1 VRTRSDIRNVAI
13 IAHVDHG
20 KTTLVD
26 AMLKQSGVFR
36 EGAATETRMMDS
48 NPLEKERGITILA
61 KNTAVKHGDVKFNIV
76 DTPGHADF
84 GGEVERVLQ
93 MVQGVV
99 LLVDAAEGVMPQTRF
114 VLRKNTAVKHGDVKF
129 NIVDTPGHADFGG
142 EVERVLQMVQGVVLL
157 VDAAEGVMPQTR
169 FVLRKA
175 LELDLHSIVVVNKI
189 DRKDARAEEVVN
201 EVFDLFIELGASD
214 EQADFPVVYTNG
226 RAGIAQYKLEDK
238 GENLEPLFET
248 IVKHIPEAPAEDGGF
263 QMLVSAIDHNK
274 YVGRIGIGRVFRGS
288 MKVNS
293 AIAKIAHDGG
303 AIENGLRLT
312 KILAF
317 AGLERIEIEE
327 ATAGDI
333 ICVSGIDGLNIG
345 DTIASA
351 DVPEGITAVAVDE
364 PTVAMFFMVNNSPF
378 AGKEG
383 KFLTSRQIRDRLM
396 RELESN
402 VALRVADTESADTF
416 EVRGRGE
423 LHLSIL
429 IETMRRE
436 GFEVGVS
443 KPQVIITER
452 DGVKMEPVE
461 YVVIDVQ
468 EEYSG
473 AVIESLGRRRA
484 MMSNMF
490 QVGETRRLEYTMP
503 TRAIFGLRGEL
514 LTLSRGTAVMSHT
527 YHDHQPLAGDIPGR
541 SVGALVASET
551 GVTTEYAMVGLESR
565 GRFFV
570 GPQIEVYE
578 GMVVGRTNDDKD
590 IAINVV
596 KAKKLTNMR
605 ASGSDDSTKVSPPE
619 EMSLERAIE
628 FIEDDE
634 LVEITPKSIRIRKRQ
649 LNETDRLRSRKRG
662 DKVLA

>member
-1 VRTRSDIRNVAI
+1 MKTRPDIRNIAI

-36 EGAATETRMMDS
+36 EGQTMAVRVMDS
-48 NPLEKERGITILA
+48 NPLERERGITILA
-61 KNTAVKHGDVKFNIV
+61 KNTAVRHGNYKFNIV
-76 DTPGHADF
+76 DTPGHSDF

-93 MVQGVV
+93 MVQGV
-99 LLVDAAEGVMPQTRF
+99 L
-114 VLRKNTAVKHGDVKF
+114 
-129 NIVDTPGHADFGG
+129 
-142 EVERVLQMVQGVVLL
+142 LL

-175 LELDLHSIVVVNKI
+175 LELDLRAIVAINKI
-189 DRKDARAEEVVN
+189 DRKDARASEVVN

-214 EQADFPVVYTNG
+214 EQADFPVVYTN
-226 RAGIAQYKLEDK
+226 AKLGIAKRSLEDPSSD
-238 GENLEPLFET
+238 LEPLFET
-248 IVKHIPEAPAEDGGF
+248 IVSRVPEAPAEEGPF

-288 MKVNS
+288 SKIN
-293 AIAKIAHDGG
+293 APIAKISRDGTV
-303 AIENGLRLT
+303 EMGLRLT
-312 KILAF
+312 KLLTF
-317 AGLERIEIEE
+317 AGLERIEVDE
-327 ATAGDI
+327 ADAGDI
-333 ICVSGIDGLNIG
+333 VCVSGIDGLNIG
-345 DTIASA
+345 DTIADASA
-351 DVPEGITAVAVDE
+351 PEGLHAVAVDE
-364 PTVAMFFMVNNSPF
+364 PTVSMYFMVNASPF
-378 AGKEG
+378 AGREG
-383 KFLTSRQIRDRLM
+383 KYLTSRQIRERLM

-402 VALRVADTESADTF
+402 VALRVADTDSADTF

-436 GFEVGVS
+436 GYELAVS

-452 DGVKMEPVE
+452 DGKKFEPVE

-468 EEYSG
+468 EEYAG
-473 AVIESLGRRRA
+473 AVIESLGKRKA
-484 MMSNMF
+484 QMSNMF
-490 QVGETRRLEYTMP
+490 NVGDSRRLEYTMP

-527 YHDHQPLAGDIPGR
+527 YYDHQPFSGELPGR
-541 SVGALVASET
+541 NVGALVTSDT
-551 GVTTEYAMVGLESR
+551 GMTTAYAMVGLEAR

-570 GPQIEVYE
+570 GDGVDVYE
-578 GMVVGRTNDDKD
+578 GMIVGRANDDKD

-596 KAKKLTNMR
+596 RAKKLTNMR
-605 ASGSDDSTKVSPPE
+605 ASGTDDSTKLSPPE

-634 LVEITPKSIRIRKRQ
+634 LVEVTPKSIRLRKRL
-649 LNETDRLRSRKRG
+649 LNETDRLRNRKRE
-662 DKVLA
+662 KALA